1 MALNPE
7 HSVPPRRTH
16 GIPSQYEEFGFGR
29 CCDSV
34 GPLYRD
40 PQVGAVPDW
49 GGYIQL
55 QGTPSFTPSSLPVLV
70 PVLNLSQSQLVALK
84 KSKTLVLM
92 RVL

>member
-49 GGYIQL
+49 GGIFN
-55 QGTPSFTPSSLPVLV
+55 SKALPVLV